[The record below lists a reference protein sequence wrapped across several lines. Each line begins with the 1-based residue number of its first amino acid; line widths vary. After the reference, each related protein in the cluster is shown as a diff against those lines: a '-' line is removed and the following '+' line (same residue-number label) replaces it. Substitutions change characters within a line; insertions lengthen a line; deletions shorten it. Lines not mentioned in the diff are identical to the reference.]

1 MKVVIMAGGKGT
13 RIASVKSDVPKPMI
27 EICGKP
33 ILEWQI
39 ENLKTC
45 GLTDITLVIGYLGH
59 VIKEY
64 FGDGTKFGVK
74 ISYFEETEPLGT
86 AGALFKMPELTE
98 DFLLMCGDVILDV
111 DFNRFIEFHR
121 STGAWASLMA
131 HPNGHPYDSSLL
143 VTEILLP
150 QVPGGN
156 PVDTHRVVK
165 WMNKEDE
172 RLYYKNRVNA
182 GIEII
187 SPLLLQ
193 ETMKH
198 FVPRHL
204 ETPDRI
210 DLDRD
215 VLKPNIPTGKI
226 YAYDTPEY
234 IKDMGTPDRYYEV
247 EKDIQ
252 TGKVKARNL
261 SRKQK
266 AVFLDRD
273 GTLNKYV
280 GFLRTADEFEL
291 LPGAA
296 EAVKMINKSGYLA
309 IVVTNQPV
317 IARGECS
324 WEELQKI
331 HNKMETELG
340 KEGAFLD
347 GIYVCPHHKDKGF
360 EGERPEYKF
369 DCDCRKPKAGLFLQ
383 AAKDFNIDLSQSIMI
398 GDSDRDV
405 EAGKNAGCCVNIR
418 IAPDM
423 SLRNTVETL
432 FGNK

>member
-1 MKVVIMAGGKGT
+1 MKTIIMAGGKGT

-27 EICGKP
+27 PICGKP

-39 ENLKTC
+39 ENLKAC
-45 GLTDITLVIGYLGH
+45 GLTDITLVVGYLGN
-59 VIKEY
+59 VIQEY
-64 FGDGTKFGVK
+64 FGDGTKFGAT
-74 ISYFEETEPLGT
+74 ISYFVEDAPLGT

-111 DFNRFIEFHR
+111 DFNRFIGFHR
-121 STGAWASLMA
+121 KNKAWASLMA

-143 VTEILLP
+143 VTETLPP
-150 QVPGGN
+150 QVAGGN
-156 PVDTHRVVK
+156 PIDTHRVVK

-182 GIEII
+182 GVEII
-187 SPLLLQ
+187 SPELLK

-198 FVPRHL
+198 FVPRHP
-204 ETPDRI
+204 ETPDKI

-215 VLKPNIPTGKI
+215 VLKPNIPSGRI

-234 IKDMGTPDRYYEV
+234 IKDMGTPERFYEV
-247 EKDIQ
+247 EEDIKS
-252 TGKVKARNL
+252 GKVKARNL
-261 SRKQK
+261 KNKQK

-273 GTLNKYV
+273 GTINKYV
-280 GFLRTADEFEL
+280 GFLTKPEQFEL
-291 LPGAA
+291 IPGVA
-296 EAVKMINKSGYLA
+296 EAVKKINKSGYLA

-317 IARGECS
+317 IARGECT

-347 GIYVCPHHKDKGF
+347 GIYICPHHKDKGF

-369 DCDCRKPKAGLFLQ
+369 DCDCRKPKAGLLFK
-383 AAKDFNIDLSQSIMI
+383 AERDFNIDLSQSIMI
-398 GDSDRDV
+398 GDSECDL
-405 EAGKNAGCCVNIR
+405 ETGVN
-418 IAPDM
+418 
-423 SLRNTVETL
+423 
-432 FGNK
+432 GNCNKSIKLNPNVQKELQMAIDSICL